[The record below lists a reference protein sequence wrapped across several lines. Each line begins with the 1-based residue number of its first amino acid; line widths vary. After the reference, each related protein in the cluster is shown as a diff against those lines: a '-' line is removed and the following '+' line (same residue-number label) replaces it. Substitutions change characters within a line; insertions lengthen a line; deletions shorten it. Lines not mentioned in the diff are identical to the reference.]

1 MPKSQKTHVKC
12 AHASLPADQHIAAE
26 YLCIC
31 EADGVRREK
40 EHRMW
45 KCVIHMWTLWFMW
58 LKRCSLVYNFKF
70 TCDVFFFLHFQIQS
84 SHLRKYISVKMLDS
98 HDWPKFP
105 VCFSHVIIK
114 NSSHWKIFNSHLKM
128 WKFHM
133 ILCAMCCVHMWKSS
147 HPVHMW
153 KYFVYVVF

>member
-1 MPKSQKTHVKC
+1 MPKSQKTRVKC

-58 LKRCSLVYNFKF
+58 LKRCSLVYIFKF
-70 TCDVFFFLHFQIQS
+70 TCDVFFLFTFSNSKFTFKKIYVWKCWIHMIDQNFQF
-84 SHLRKYISVKMLDS
+84 V
-98 HDWPKFP
+98 
-105 VCFSHVIIK
+105 
-114 NSSHWKIFNSHLKM
+114 
-128 WKFHM
+128 FHM
-133 ILCAMCCVHMWKSS
+133 LQLKIVHIGKYSIHIWKCGNFTWFCVPCVASTCENRHIQFTCGNILFM
-147 HPVHMW
+147 
-153 KYFVYVVF
+153 

>member
-1 MPKSQKTHVKC
+1 MEIQMPKSQKTRVKC

-40 EHRMW
+40 DHRMW

-84 SHLRKYISVKMLDS
+84 SHLRKYMCENVGFTWLTKISSLFFTLQLKIVHIGKYS
-98 HDWPKFP
+98 IH
-105 VCFSHVIIK
+105 I
-114 NSSHWKIFNSHLKM
+114 WKCGNFTWFCVPCENRHIQFTCGN
-128 WKFHM
+128 
-133 ILCAMCCVHMWKSS
+133 ILFM
-147 HPVHMW
+147 
-153 KYFVYVVF
+153 